1 MLEVLGIILF
11 ALIIAGSIA
20 LHELGHLWP
29 AKRFGVKVTEY
40 MIGFGPT
47 VWSRQR
53 GETSYG
59 IKAIPLGGFI
69 RMIGMLPPAKADAQ
83 AGSSGAGQ
91 VEHPRP
97 VGRFAT
103 MVDDARRASLAEIGP
118 GDQDRVFYRLP
129 VRKRIVIM
137 LGGPVMNLLLAF
149 VLFAIVLVGIG
160 LPRPTTTVDAVVE
173 CTPSATQPLGEP
185 LPSGNCPTGSTASPA
200 AQAGLQPGDVIT
212 AIDGSPVTQWDE
224 VTAWIRD
231 HGGQTATLTVE
242 RAGTSTQV
250 AVQIATVDR
259 PVVDEQGNL
268 TDQTVRTGFLG
279 VAPDFAYVSQGWA
292 AVPAYIWDITVLS
305 VQGLI
310 SLPVRTYELV
320 SQTLIGGG
328 EREMDSPVSVV
339 GVSRLGGDIAAM
351 DEPLEAKAATFL
363 GLAASLNLFLFLFN
377 LLPILP
383 LDGGHVAG
391 ALYEGARR
399 SVARLRGR
407 PDPGPVDVA
416 RLLPVAYVVAA
427 LLVAMGVVVIWADLV
442 KPISLG

>member
-1 MLEVLGIILF
+1 VLEVIGIVLF

-40 MIGFGPT
+40 MVGFGPT
-47 VWSRQR
+47 IWARQR

-59 IKAIPLGGFI
+59 IKAIPLGGFV
-69 RMIGMLPPAKADAQ
+69 RMIGMLPPAKVDQSDQVDQ
-83 AGSSGAGQ
+83 A
-91 VEHPRP
+91 RP

-103 MVDDARRASLAEIGP
+103 MVEDARRASQAEIGP
-118 GDQDRVFYRLP
+118 GDEGRVFYRLP

-137 LGGPVMNLLLAF
+137 LGGPIMNLLLAF

-160 LPRPTTTVDAVVE
+160 LPAPTTTVQAVVP
-173 CTPSATQPLGEP
+173 CTPTVEQPLGDA
-185 LPSGNCPTGSTASPA
+185 LPSGNCPTGTVQSPA
-200 AQAGLQPGDVIT
+200 AAAGLQEGDVIT
-212 AIDGSPVTQWDE
+212 AIDGQS
-224 VTAWIRD
+224 VTAWDQITSWIRD
-231 HGGQTATLTVE
+231 HGGRQAVLTIQRDGTLVDTPV
-242 RAGTSTQV
+242 QV
-250 AVQIATVDR
+250 ATVDR

-279 VAPDFAYVSQGWA
+279 VAPEFAYVSQSWTT
-292 AVPAYIWDITVLS
+292 VPSYIWDITVMS
-305 VQGLI
+305 VEGLI
-310 SLPVRTYELV
+310 SLPVRFYELV
-320 SQTLIGGG
+320 TQTLIGGG
-328 EREMDSPVSVV
+328 ERAVDGPVSVV
-339 GVSRLGGDIAAM
+339 GVSRLGGETAAK
-351 DEPLEAKAATFL
+351 DWPIETKAATFL

-377 LLPILP
+377 LLPVLP

-399 SVARLRGR
+399 SIARVRGR

-416 RLLPVAYVVAA
+416 RLLPIAYVVAA
-427 LLVAMGVVVIWADLV
+427 ILIAMGVIVIWADLV